1 MNKRNV
7 DSINMKFGKTDLKEL
22 GFVVLKKIFYKKNYQ
37 AKKIYPE
44 WLKSKFYYRNNFTSR
59 VLSNMLLNTQK
70 IYDIIFFENVF
81 IFFKTHTTQI
91 MTLRLHII

>member
-22 GFVVLKKIFYKKNYQ
+22 GLLFLLRKKKIFYKKNYQ

-44 WLKSKFYYRNNFTSR
+44 WLKSKFYNNFTSR
-59 VLSNMLLNTQK
+59 AK
-70 IYDIIFFENVF
+70 
-81 IFFKTHTTQI
+81 
-91 MTLRLHII
+91 